1 MVLKTPR
8 ETPFGLNLH
17 KKGFLMTA
25 EATQTMGFQTEAKR
39 LLHLMIHSLYSNR
52 EIFLRELISNAS
64 DAIDKHRFAVIGD
77 AGLGAGVGDYRIRV
91 KADGEAKTITIDDN
105 GIGMSRDEVVDN
117 LGTIAKSGTAAF
129 MEQLSGDQKAD
140 SQLIGQFGVGFYSS
154 FIVADRVVVV
164 TRKAGEETATQW
176 ESAGEDEFTISESS
190 RDCPGTTITLHL
202 KDDAE
207 EFADSW
213 RVRSVIKKYSDH
225 ISVPVMMP
233 EPPQPAGDDED
244 AADAS
249 AEPEWQAV
257 NEAKALWTRSRSEI
271 SDKEYQAF
279 YKHIS
284 HDFEDALSWSHN
296 AVEGKLEYTS
306 LLYLPQRAPFDL
318 WQREGG
324 RGLKLYV
331 QRTFIMDEAEQ
342 FLPMYLRFVKGVLD
356 SSDLPLNVS
365 RELLQQNQ
373 QVDAIRSAL
382 TKRVLDM
389 LSKMASKQ
397 PEDYI
402 RFWDTFGAVLKEGP
416 AEDFSN
422 REKIADLLRFATTR
436 DDEAAQRISLKQYV
450 ESMKGDQQPIYY
462 VVAENHATAKN
473 SPHIE
478 ALRQQGVEVL
488 LLSDRVD
495 EWLMSH
501 LAEYDGKPLRDVAKG
516 EWDQTADD
524 EESKKALEEAEKASE
539 SLIERMQGVLS
550 DRVAGIRPT
559 TRLTSSP
566 ACLTVAEHE
575 MGAQMRRIMEAA
587 GQEMPETKP
596 TMEINVE
603 HPLLQ
608 RLDQES
614 DEDRFADLAQIL
626 LDQAALAEGSVLED
640 PATYVAR
647 LNKLLVEMSS
657 P

>member
-1 MVLKTPR
+1 MKKAC
-8 ETPFGLNLH
+8 EAPFRLDLL

-77 AGLGAGVGDYRIRV
+77 AGLGTGVGDYRIRV
-91 KADGEAKTITIDDN
+91 QANSEAKTITIDDN

-154 FIVADRVVVV
+154 FIVADHVVVV

-190 RDCPGTTITLHL
+190 RESAGTTITLHL

-233 EPPQPAGDDED
+233 EPPKPAGDDD
-244 AADAS
+244 DTTDTP

-271 SDKEYQAF
+271 SDEEYQAF

-318 WQREGG
+318 WQREGA

-389 LSKMASKQ
+389 LSKMANKQ

-402 RFWDTFGAVLKEGP
+402 RFWDIFGAVLKEGP

-450 ESMKGDQQPIYY
+450 EAMKDDQQSIYY

-478 ALRQQGVEVL
+478 ALRKQGVEVL

-516 EWDQTADD
+516 EWDQSPDD
-524 EESKKALEEAEKASE
+524 EEAKKALEEAEKASE
-539 SLIERMQGVLS
+539 SLIERMQAVLS

-559 TRLTSSP
+559 ARLTSSP

-640 PATYVAR
+640 PASYVAR